1 MKVIIF
7 DKFWTISDTK
17 KYSNYI
23 FIFGDNDIRKG
34 KGGQAIIRDMPNAIG
49 IPTKKI
55 PSNKI
60 SSFYT
65 DDEYEENKIKIR
77 NAVFRILKAL
87 KSGKYNGIIL
97 PKDGLGTGLA
107 KLREKAPK
115 TNIYLNKIINCL
127 IKVVKN
133 L

>member
-7 DKFWTISDTK
+7 DKFWTISDIK

-34 KGGQAIIRDMPNAIG
+34 KGGQAIIRDMSNAIG

-65 DDEYEENKIKIR
+65 DDEYEENKEKIK
-77 NAVFRILKAL
+77 NVVFRILKEL

-97 PKDGLGTGLA
+97 PKDGWELDWPNYEK
-107 KLREKAPK
+107 KLLKQ
-115 TNIYLNKIINCL
+115 TYI
-127 IKVVKN
+127 
-133 L
+133 